1 MRRARARPDA
11 PDWCRCGNNL
21 LRCLTLLFGLVLFVS
36 ATILTVSVGR
46 ARYYE
51 CASACAC
58 RSTQARSLVAP
69 VSASH
74 ALVFRVV

>member
-46 ARYYE
+46 ARY
-51 CASACAC
+51 
-58 RSTQARSLVAP
+58 
-69 VSASH
+69 
-74 ALVFRVV
+74 